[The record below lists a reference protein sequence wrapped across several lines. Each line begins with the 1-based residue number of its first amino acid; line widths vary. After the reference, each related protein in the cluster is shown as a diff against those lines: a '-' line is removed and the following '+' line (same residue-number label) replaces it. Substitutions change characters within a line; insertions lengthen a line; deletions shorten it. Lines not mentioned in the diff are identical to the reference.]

1 MDSNKTGGATG
12 TTREHILHAPSYLH
26 DWLLELTT
34 PMFGGSIPPA
44 LRHGVINP
52 LVKDHNRFRAINL
65 LETTYKL
72 GDPQAS
78 TLFLFCQHLTLMLV
92 EKYGGPGFPLP
103 PTPLP
108 PGCEG
113 PLPPPLPVKVLSYAD
128 DTKPIDTTLKGVL
141 QSISH
146 HHTPG
151 TEIPSPPPSILALD
165 AYGTFAPQFP
175 TILPHIKDF
184 RFLGHRLQQSPAPDP
199 LNPNLYLPGSHH
211 SEIYAMH
218 LATKRSFEFV
228 ATSRN
233 SSTKQLRE
241 AARANL
247 IPRITG
253 IQQHAPPLPTII
265 EEIDES
271 LTKLALNSIDLSIHE
286 SSLKPLSRAV
296 CSPADQGGLGLPSL
310 RASIIHRQSNLIQAA
325 LRSKHPWL
333 SFMRHKN
340 QTHLRSSLQGQPSNG
355 VPTASEPYSRFSP
368 KPIAHSPAL
377 AVP

>member
-1 MDSNKTGGATG
+1 SIQGIRNNGSKA
-12 TTREHILHAPSYLH
+12 
-26 DWLLELTT
+26 LLT
-34 PMFGGSIPPA
+34 IP
-44 LRHGVINP
+44 
-52 LVKDHNRFRAINL
+52 
-65 LETTYKL
+65 
-72 GDPQAS
+72 
-78 TLFLFCQHLTLMLV
+78 
-92 EKYGGPGFPLP
+92 
-103 PTPLP
+103 
-108 PGCEG
+108 
-113 PLPPPLPVKVLSYAD
+113 
-128 DTKPIDTTLKGVL
+128 
-141 QSISH
+141 
-146 HHTPG
+146 PG

-165 AYGTFAPQFP
+165 AYGMFAPQFP
-175 TILPHIKDF
+175 TILPHTKGF

-199 LNPNLYLPGSHH
+199 SNPNLNLPGSHH

-218 LATKRSFEFV
+218 LATKRSFEFI

-271 LTKLALNSIDLSIHE
+271 LTDLTLNSIGLSIHE
-286 SSLKPLSRAV
+286 SSMKTLSRTV

-340 QTHLRSSLQGQPSNG
+340 QTHLHSSRQGQPSNG
-355 VPTASEPYSRFSP
+355 VPTASEPYSRSSP
-368 KPIAHSPAL
+368 QPNAHSPAV
-377 AVP
+377 AEH